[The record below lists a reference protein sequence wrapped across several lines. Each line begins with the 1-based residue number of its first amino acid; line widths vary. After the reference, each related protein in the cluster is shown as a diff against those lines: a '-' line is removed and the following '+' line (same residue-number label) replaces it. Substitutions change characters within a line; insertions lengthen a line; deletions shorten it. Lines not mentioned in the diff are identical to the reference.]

1 MASTNGRSI
10 NLTNRAALV
19 EKNPRPGPAPAPP
32 PRRKKKKGAVW
43 PWLLLFFAVLGVA
56 VIFVVL
62 RRTHAQS
69 ELQSQ
74 TQAMAVP
81 TVLVTKPEP
90 GSPDVH
96 LVLPGTVQAYIQS
109 TVYAQVTGYLKRW
122 LVDIGTPVKQG
133 QLLAEIETPALDQQL
148 AAAQA
153 SQVQTQASV
162 DLAQVTANR
171 YNALLQ
177 SKAVSQQDVDQYN
190 SQYTA
195 AQANLDASKANVSQL
210 QKTEA
215 FKQVF
220 APFDGVLTSRR
231 VDTGD
236 LITSGNGAQQ
246 ALFTIAQTNTLR
258 VYVNVPEMYSE
269 EMLPGVQAKLEMASS
284 PGVPV
289 TGTLVRNAQ
298 AIDPASLTLL
308 VEVDVDNQGG
318 KLLPGGY
325 AQVHFDVRLPHP
337 PLVLPGN
344 CLIFRAQGTQ
354 VGVVDS
360 DNVVHLKDI
369 KIGRDF
375 GTKIEVDGGIDAGD
389 SVIVNPS
396 DSLSDG
402 QKVQVAPEAGPA
414 PPKA

>member
-1 MASTNGRSI
+1 MASHNGRSI

-19 EKNPRPGPAPAPP
+19 EKNPRLNPPPAPP
-32 PRRKKKKGAVW
+32 ARRKRKSRAW
-43 PWLLLFFAVLGVA
+43 PWLLLFFALLGVA
-56 VIFVVL
+56 VIFVLL
-62 RRTHAQS
+62 RRMHARS
-69 ELQSQ
+69 ELQTR
-74 TQAMAVP
+74 TQDMATP
-81 TVLVTKPEP
+81 TVLVTKPVM
-90 GSPDVH
+90 GSASVH

-133 QLLAEIETPALDQQL
+133 QLLAEIETPALDQQI
-148 AAAQA
+148 ASSQA
-153 SQVQTQASV
+153 SQAQTQAQV

-177 SKAVSQQDVDQYN
+177 TKAVSQQDVDQYN
-190 SQYTA
+190 SQYSA
-195 AQANLDASKANVSQL
+195 AQANLDAAKANVSQL
-210 QKTEA
+210 QKTAA
-215 FKQVF
+215 FKEVY
-220 APFDGVLTSRR
+220 APFDGVLTSRK

-269 EMLPGVQAKLEMASS
+269 EMQPGVQAKLEMASN
-284 PGVPV
+284 PGTQV
-289 TGTLVRNAQ
+289 TGTLVRNSQ
-298 AIDPASLTLL
+298 SIDPASLTLL
-308 VEVDVDNQGG
+308 VEVDVDNSDG

-325 AQVHFDVRLPHP
+325 AQVHFDVQLPHP

-360 DNVVHLKDI
+360 DNIVHLKDI

-375 GTKIEVDGGIDAGD
+375 GTKIEVVGGIDASD
-389 SVIVNPS
+389 DVIVNPS

-402 QKVQVAPEAGPA
+402 QKVQVAPESTNGQ
-414 PPKA
+414 PKSS

>member
-1 MASTNGRSI
+1 MASHNGRSI

-19 EKNPRPGPAPAPP
+19 EENPRVDPP
-32 PRRKKKKGAVW
+32 PASPSRRKKKKGAVW
-43 PWLLLFFAVLGVA
+43 PWLLLFFLVLGAA
-56 VIFVVL
+56 VVFVVL
-62 RRTHAQS
+62 RRMHAQS
-69 ELQSQ
+69 ELQSR

-96 LVLPGTVQAYIQS
+96 LVLPGTVQAYILS

-148 AAAQA
+148 VGAKA
-153 SQVQTQASV
+153 SQAQTQAQV

-177 SKAVSQQDVDQYN
+177 TKAVSQQDVDQYN
-190 SQYTA
+190 SQYSA
-195 AQANLDASKANVSQL
+195 AQSNLDAAKANVSGL
-210 QKTEA
+210 EKTEA
-215 FKQVF
+215 FKEVY

-236 LITSGNGAQQ
+236 LITSGNGTQQ

-269 EMLPGVQAKLEMASS
+269 EMQPGVQAKLEMASN
-284 PGVPV
+284 PGTQV

-308 VEVDVDNQGG
+308 VEVDVDNSGG

-354 VGVVDS
+354 VGVVGP

-375 GTKIEVDGGIDAGD
+375 GTKIEVVSGIDAD
-389 SVIVNPS
+389 DNVIVNPS
-396 DSLSDG
+396 DSLGDG
-402 QKVQVAPEAGPA
+402 QKVQIAPDTSNGQ
-414 PPKA
+414 PKS

>member
-1 MASTNGRSI
+1 MASHNGRSI
-10 NLTNRAALV
+10 NLTDRAQLV
-19 EKNPRPGPAPAPP
+19 EKNPRVNPPPARP
-32 PRRKKKKGAVW
+32 PRRKKRSFAW
-43 PWLLLFFAVLGVA
+43 FWLLLFLAVLGAA
-56 VIFVVL
+56 VVFVL
-62 RRTHAQS
+62 TRRMHAQT
-69 ELQSQ
+69 ELKTQ

-81 TVLVTKPEP
+81 TVLVTKPAL
-90 GSPDVH
+90 GSATVH

-153 SQVQTQASV
+153 SQAQTQASV

-177 SKAVSQQDVDQYN
+177 TKAVSQQDVDQYN

-269 EMLPGVQAKLEMASS
+269 EMLPGVQARLEMASN
-284 PGVPV
+284 PGTPV

-298 AIDPASLTLL
+298 SIDPASLTLL
-308 VEVDVDNQGG
+308 VEVDVDNNGG

-325 AQVHFDVRLPHP
+325 AQVHFDIQLPHP

-375 GTKIEVDGGIDAGD
+375 GTKIEVVGGIDEGD
-389 SVIVNPS
+389 NVIVNPS

-402 QKVQVAPEAGPA
+402 QKVQVSPDSTNAQ
-414 PPKA
+414 PKS

>member
-1 MASTNGRSI
+1 MASHNGRSI
-10 NLTNRAALV
+10 NLTNRAAAV
-19 EKNPRPGPAPAPP
+19 ERNPRVNPPAP
-32 PRRKKKKGAVW
+32 PRRKKRSFAW
-43 PWLLLFFAVLGVA
+43 FWLLLFFALLGVA
-56 VIFVVL
+56 VVFVLL
-62 RRTHAQS
+62 RKMHAQT
-69 ELQSQ
+69 ELKSQ

-81 TVLVTKPEP
+81 TVLVTKPEL
-90 GSPDVH
+90 GSATVH

-153 SQVQTQASV
+153 AQAQTQASV

-171 YNALLQ
+171 YNALMQ
-177 SKAVSQQDVDQYN
+177 TKAVSQQDVDQYN

-269 EMLPGVQAKLEMASS
+269 EMLPGVQAKLEMASN
-284 PGVPV
+284 PGTPV

-298 AIDPASLTLL
+298 SIDPASLTLL
-308 VEVDVDNQGG
+308 VEVDVDNSDG

-325 AQVHFDVRLPHP
+325 AQVHFDIQLPHP

-375 GTKIEVDGGIDAGD
+375 GTKIEVVSGIDQGD
-389 SVIVNPS
+389 NVIVNPS
-396 DSLSDG
+396 DSLGDG
-402 QKVQVAPEAGPA
+402 QKVQVSADSNSGQ
-414 PPKA
+414 PKP

>member
-10 NLTNRAALV
+10 NLTNRTALV
-19 EKNPRPGPAPAPP
+19 EKNPRLNPPPAPP
-32 PRRKKKKGAVW
+32 PHRKKKGAVW
-43 PWLLLFFAVLGVA
+43 PWLLLFFAVLGAA
-56 VIFVVL
+56 VVFVLL
-62 RRTHAQS
+62 RRMHAQS
-69 ELQSQ
+69 ELQSR

-81 TVLVTKPEP
+81 TVLVTKPTP

-133 QLLAEIETPALDQQL
+133 QLLAEIETPALDQQI
-148 AAAQA
+148 ASAQA
-153 SQVQTQASV
+153 TQAQTQAQV

-171 YNALLQ
+171 YNVLLQ
-177 SKAVSQQDVDQYN
+177 TKAVSQQDVDQFN
-190 SQYTA
+190 SQFA
-195 AQANLDASKANVSQL
+195 SAQANLAAAKANVSQL
-210 QKTEA
+210 QKTAA
-215 FKQVF
+215 FKEVY

-236 LITSGNGAQQ
+236 LITSGNGTQQ

-258 VYVNVPEMYSE
+258 VYVNVPEIYSE
-269 EMLPGVQAKLEMASS
+269 EMQPGVQAKLEMASS
-284 PGVPV
+284 PGLPV
-289 TGTLVRNAQ
+289 TGTLVRNSQ
-298 AIDPASLTLL
+298 SIDPASLTLL
-308 VEVDVDNQGG
+308 VEVDVDNAGG

-360 DNVVHLKDI
+360 DNIVHLKDI

-375 GTKIEVDGGIDAGD
+375 GTRIEVVGGIDAGD
-389 SVIVNPS
+389 NVIVNPS
-396 DSLSDG
+396 DSLGDG
-402 QKVQVAPEAGPA
+402 QKVQISPDSNNSL
-414 PPKA
+414 PKSS

>member
-19 EKNPRPGPAPAPP
+19 EKNPRLDPPPAPP
-32 PRRKKKKGAVW
+32 SRRKKKGAVW
-43 PWLLLFFAVLGVA
+43 PWFLLFFAVLGVA
-56 VIFVVL
+56 VVFVLL
-62 RRTHAQS
+62 RRMHAQS
-69 ELQSQ
+69 ELQSR

-122 LVDIGTPVKQG
+122 LVDIGTPVKKG
-133 QLLAEIETPALDQQL
+133 QLLAEIETPALDQQI
-148 AAAQA
+148 ASAQA
-153 SQVQTQASV
+153 TQAQTQAQV

-177 SKAVSQQDVDQYN
+177 TKAVSQQDADQFN

-210 QKTEA
+210 QKTAA
-215 FKQVF
+215 FKEVY

-269 EMLPGVQAKLEMASS
+269 SMQPGVQAKLEMASN
-284 PGVPV
+284 PGTQV

-298 AIDPASLTLL
+298 SIDPASLTLL
-308 VEVDVDNQGG
+308 VEVDVDNSGG

-325 AQVHFDVRLPHP
+325 AQVHFDLRLPHP

-375 GTKIEVDGGIDAGD
+375 GTKIEVVGGIDAD
-389 SVIVNPS
+389 DNVIVNPS
-396 DSLSDG
+396 DSLGDG
-402 QKVQVAPEAGPA
+402 QKVQIAPESDNSQ
-414 PPKA
+414 PKS

>member
-1 MASTNGRSI
+1 MASHNGRSI
-10 NLTNRAALV
+10 NLTNRAAAV
-19 EKNPRPGPAPAPP
+19 EKNPRLNRPAAPP
-32 PRRKKKKGAVW
+32 ARRKKRGFAW
-43 PWLLLFFAVLGVA
+43 FWLLLFFALLGLAMVFVL
-56 VIFVVL
+56 L
-62 RRTHAQS
+62 RKMHAQT
-69 ELQSQ
+69 ELKSQ

-81 TVLVTKPEP
+81 TVLVTKPVL
-90 GSPDVH
+90 GAATVH

-153 SQVQTQASV
+153 SQAQTQASV

-177 SKAVSQQDVDQYN
+177 TKAVSQQDVDQYN

-220 APFDGVLTSRR
+220 APFDGVLTSRK

-236 LITSGNGAQQ
+236 LITAGNGAQQ

-269 EMLPGVQAKLEMASS
+269 EMLPGVQAKLEMASN
-284 PGVPV
+284 PGTPV

-298 AIDPASLTLL
+298 SIDPASLTLL
-308 VEVDVDNQGG
+308 VEVDVDNSDG

-325 AQVHFDVRLPHP
+325 AQVHFDIQLPHP

-375 GTKIEVDGGIDAGD
+375 GTKIEVESGINEGD
-389 SVIVNPS
+389 NVIVNPS
-396 DSLSDG
+396 DSLGDG
-402 QKVQVAPEAGPA
+402 QKVQVSADSNGGQ
-414 PPKA
+414 PKP